1 VLLSPLAIYD
11 LVAVHHTNW
20 ERLSYVGQTYGAVSA
35 LLDAL
40 ALAGV
45 VVSVL
50 LQVRESALSRVQ
62 ADRSRHFDLI
72 RMAMED
78 PLLMQAFHSLSHSD
92 EASRLNA
99 YFSLLIKNLQMMW
112 DSRDIEEDELRA
124 NLADLLVTEAGWRY
138 WQEFCHV
145 RMALFTDRRRQQ
157 QFIQII
163 DEVSRTPGRSGRPE
177 AGAPRRAAGDGGRGS
192 RARVGGTRLAA

>member
-1 VLLSPLAIYD
+1 MVHSHRRAVLLALCLLLTAGAMILVLLSPLAIYD
-11 LVAVHHTNW
+11 FVAVHHTNW

-40 ALAGV
+40 ALVGV

-62 ADRSRHFDLI
+62 AGRSRHFDLI

-78 PLLMQAFHSLSHSD
+78 PLLMQAFHSLSDSD
-92 EASRLNA
+92 EANRLNA
-99 YFSLLIKNLQMMW
+99 YVSLLIQNLQMLW

-124 NLADLLVTEAGWRY
+124 NLADLLVTEAGRRY
-138 WQEFCHV
+138 WQEFGHV

-157 QFIQII
+157 EFNQII
-163 DEVSRTPGRSGRPE
+163 DQVSRAPGR
-177 AGAPRRAAGDGGRGS
+177 AVGAA
-192 RARVGGTRLAA
+192 